1 MMVVVIVRTV
11 RIVRTVVVVVVRV
24 VVVVVWGKFE
34 VRIIRSVS
42 AHRKREELYVPKYP
56 RGDMV
61 RHDCDVDTCTLTE
74 DEPGERGGR
83 FPARLVGEC
92 VP

>member
-1 MMVVVIVRTV
+1 M
-11 RIVRTVVVVVVRV
+11 VVVVRV
-24 VVVVVWGKFE
+24 VRVVVVRRKFE
-34 VRIIRSVS
+34 VRIIRSMS
-42 AHRKREELYVPKYP
+42 AHRKREELNVPKYP

-61 RHDCDVDTCTLTE
+61 RHDCDVDTCTLTK

>member
-1 MMVVVIVRTV
+1 MVVVVIMG
-11 RIVRTVVVVVVRV
+11 VVVVI

-42 AHRKREELYVPKYP
+42 AHRKRKELHVPKYP

-61 RHDCDVDTCTLTE
+61 RYDRDVDTCTLAE

-83 FPARLVGEC
+83 LPARLVGEC